1 MGGPKRGPKMDPF
14 GVKMGHFRGVPRSE
28 GVPKRPKKG
37 VKWTLL
43 VLSVN
48 LRTPILGPK

>member
-28 GVPKRPKKG
+28 GVPKMVQLKG
-37 VKWTLL
+37 HV
-43 VLSVN
+43 
-48 LRTPILGPK
+48 